1 MEGGGGGGWFWVET
15 GWVYSLMTMWMLE
28 LSIGAKEVEVVACV
42 MSVQNWLDSAARF
55 GVTS

>member
-1 MEGGGGGGWFWVET
+1 MVGRWFWVET